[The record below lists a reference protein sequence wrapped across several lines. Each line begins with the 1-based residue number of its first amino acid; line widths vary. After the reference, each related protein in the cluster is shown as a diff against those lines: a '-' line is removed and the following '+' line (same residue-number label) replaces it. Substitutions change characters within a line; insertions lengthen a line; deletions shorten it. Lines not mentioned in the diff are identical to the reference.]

1 MGYCYLLHFERPI
14 SDRHTCQHY
23 LGYTSKKLRERMELH
38 RAGNGARLT
47 QVARERGISF
57 MCVRVWRDGTRGM
70 ERQLKNRKNGF
81 ALCPICQGKP
91 IRCRTR

>member
-14 SDRHTCQHY
+14 SDKHTCQHY
-23 LGYTSKKLRERMELH
+23 LGYTSKQLRKRMEDH
-38 RAGNGARLT
+38 RSGRAARLT
-47 QVARERGISF
+47 QVAKERGISF

-70 ERQLKNRKNGF
+70 ERRLKNRKSGND
-81 ALCPICQGKP
+81 LCPVCQGKP